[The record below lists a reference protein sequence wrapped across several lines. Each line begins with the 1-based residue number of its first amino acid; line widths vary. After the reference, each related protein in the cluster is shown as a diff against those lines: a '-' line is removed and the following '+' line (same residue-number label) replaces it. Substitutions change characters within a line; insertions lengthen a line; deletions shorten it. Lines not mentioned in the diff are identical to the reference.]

1 MRRRTLF
8 GWIAVLGVIFYGC
21 GGGGGGGGTPLTGT
35 LAVKSVPA
43 GAKVFLNGVD
53 TGQTTDVDLANVPN
67 GTQQVRLEITIN
79 SRTYRIE
86 QTVSV
91 NGDIKTVH
99 HNFNQRRI
107 EATPAAIDIWAGQTA
122 QLNVRAIDNNGNT
135 IGGATFQFQSAN
147 TGIATVSSNGLVTGV
162 RLGATQVI
170 VTDTA
175 TGMSLLIDVQIRDFP
190 PPPG

>member
-8 GWIAVLGVIFYGC
+8 GWIAVLGVMFYGC
-21 GGGGGGGGTPLTGT
+21 GGGGGGGIPTTGT
-35 LAVKSVPA
+35 LAVRSVPA
-43 GAKVFLNGVD
+43 GAKVFLNGID
-53 TGQTTDVDLANVPN
+53 TGMATDVDLANVPN

-79 SRTYRIE
+79 SKTYRIE
-86 QTVSV
+86 QTVSI
-91 NGDIKTVH
+91 NGDIKTVT

-107 EATPAAIDIWAGQTA
+107 EAAPAAIDIWAGQTA
-122 QLNVRAIDNNGNT
+122 QLNVQALDS
-135 IGGATFQFQSAN
+135 GGSPIPGAVFRFQSAN
-147 TGIATVSSNGLVTGV
+147 TSIATVSSNGLVTGV
-162 RLGATQVI
+162 RLGTTQVI

>member
-1 MRRRTLF
+1 M
-8 GWIAVLGVIFYGC
+8 FYGC
-21 GGGGGGGGTPLTGT
+21 GGGGGGGVPTTGT
-35 LAVKSVPA
+35 LAVRSVPA

-53 TGQTTDVDLANVPN
+53 TGMATDVDLANVPN

-79 SRTYRIE
+79 SKTYRIE

-91 NGDIKTVH
+91 NGDIKTVT

-107 EATPAAIDIWAGQTA
+107 EAAPAAIDIWAGQTA
-122 QLNVRAIDNNGNT
+122 QLNVQALDSGGNP
-135 IGGATFQFQSAN
+135 ILGAVFQFQSAN
-147 TGIATVSSNGLVTGV
+147 TAIATVSSTGLVTGV
-162 RLGATQVI
+162 RLGTTRLI

>member
-8 GWIAVLGVIFYGC
+8 GWIAVLGVMFYGC
-21 GGGGGGGGTPLTGT
+21 GGGGGGGIPLTGT
-35 LAVKSVPA
+35 LSVKSVPV

-53 TGQTTDVDLANVPN
+53 TGSATDVDLTSVPN
-67 GTQQVRLEITIN
+67 GAQQVRLEITIN

-91 NGDIKTVH
+91 NGDIKTVT

-107 EATPAAIDIWAGQTA
+107 ETTPASVDIWAGQTV
-122 QLNVRAIDNNGNT
+122 QLNARAVDSGGNP
-135 IGGATFQFQSAN
+135 IPGATFQFQSAN
-147 TGIATVSSNGLVTGV
+147 TTVATVNSSGLVTGV
-162 RLGATQVI
+162 RLGTTQVVI
-170 VTDTA
+170 TDTA
-175 TGMSLLIDVQIRDFP
+175 TGMSLLVDVQVRDFP